1 MSRVSQGSIND
12 IAYLYEEINIH
23 QNDFLNEESEYY
35 DSEAAEIVE
44 DILSTISISMVYEG
58 YSAEAIIGF
67 LADSSEETIIEKY
80 LSFDENILTE
90 SVVPEDYILE
100 QLEIFDVAIDE
111 GIGSLIGRVAKG
123 ALGLAGRIAS
133 KPARNR
139 VSKILSNAKNPEE
152 ARKMLQRVAQDSAR
166 KSNVG
171 GYSSTMSPVGGGKL
185 TGRQSA
191 ELLTKAKIGQG
202 VQKVKDIAKAAKAA
216 LTGTTARRIAKGA
229 AIVGLSGLGGYLGA
243 KMGGA
248 GEVKPSQ
255 IPRPDQPSTPPRRDN
270 PPTPPAAPGG
280 GSGTPSGGGGGG
292 GGTPSGGA
300 GGAGRSTSQ
309 TRTPQPSGQTG
320 DKEKDMET
328 WARANPTLAARVK
341 PGQAGWDVISRL
353 RDKPSDYEKQDQTPT
368 QGSPTA
374 QIDPSSV
381 QASIEAENERMKKR
395 AEQQRNTTTTTTPT
409 TTTTKE
415 SYEPYDII
423 LEYLI
428 GRGHA
433 DTINEANYIMME
445 MDQNAIGIIMQEY
458 NDYLLAEEVSEW
470 VDGLLEEGYDL
481 SDYTWDDI
489 VEYYVTEA
497 NREEREKGMNKTQR
511 TERRNKGWEN
521 PENRPN
527 YNSVAYQRNRRNDP
541 TPKLG
546 DPSELSGRNPGNR
559 EYHTIGQVFGTEL
572 PSGRIITGKT
582 NQYVN
587 PSQSTRERVK
597 RSRKKN

>member
-12 IAYLYEEINIH
+12 IAYLYEEINIQ

-35 DSEAAEIVE
+35 DAELTELVE
-44 DILSTISISMVYEG
+44 DILSTISSSMVCEG
-58 YSAEAIIGF
+58 YSAEGIFSF
-67 LADSSEETIIEKY
+67 LETSSDETIIEKY
-80 LSFDENILTE
+80 LNFDESILTE
-90 SVVPEDYILE
+90 IVVEDRYIEEQLYLFDSTILE
-100 QLEIFDVAIDE
+100 FLGALGRGAIN
-111 GIGSLIGRVAKG
+111 LIGRVA
-123 ALGLAGRIAS
+123 S
-133 KPARNR
+133 KPARMAVAKKLMTSKNPTR
-139 VSKILSNAKNPEE
+139 TAAAVDRWARMKLGKSGFNPNLVSKAGDISMKT
-152 ARKMLQRVAQDSAR
+152 KM
-166 KSNVG
+166 
-171 GYSSTMSPVGGGKL
+171 GKL
-185 TGRQSA
+185 APVLG
-191 ELLTKAKIGQG
+191 KIR
-202 VQKVKDIAKAAKAA
+202 D
-216 LTGTTARRIAKGA
+216 IAKGA
-229 AIVGLSGLGGYLGA
+229 KGFAKGALLAGTGVLTGYLGA

-309 TRTPQPSGQTG
+309 RRTPQPSGQTG

-374 QIDPSSV
+374 QVDPSSV
-381 QASIEAENERMKKR
+381 QASIEAEKERLRKR
-395 AEQQRNTTTTTTPT
+395 AEQQRNTTTTTTTPT

-470 VDGLLEEGYDL
+470 VDGL
-481 SDYTWDDI
+481 
-489 VEYYVTEA
+489 
-497 NREEREKGMNKTQR
+497 
-511 TERRNKGWEN
+511 
-521 PENRPN
+521 
-527 YNSVAYQRNRRNDP
+527 
-541 TPKLG
+541 
-546 DPSELSGRNPGNR
+546 
-559 EYHTIGQVFGTEL
+559 
-572 PSGRIITGKT
+572 
-582 NQYVN
+582 
-587 PSQSTRERVK
+587 
-597 RSRKKN
+597 

>member
-12 IAYLYEEINIH
+12 IAYLYEEINIQ

-35 DSEAAEIVE
+35 DSETAEIVE
-44 DILSTISISMVYEG
+44 DILSTISVSMVYEG
-58 YSAEAIIGF
+58 YSAEGIIGF

-111 GIGSLIGRVAKG
+111 GIGSLIGKIAKG
-123 ALGLAGRIAS
+123 ALGLAKRVAT

-152 ARKMLQRVAQDSAR
+152 ARKMLQRVAKDSAR
-166 KSNVG
+166 KSNI
-171 GYSSTMSPVGGGKL
+171 PVGSGNL

-202 VQKVKDIAKAAKAA
+202 VQKVKDIAKSAKAA
-216 LTGTTARRIAKGA
+216 LTGTTARRIAKGT

-243 KMGGA
+243 RMAGA
-248 GEVKPSQ
+248 GKDQKPSQ
-255 IPRPDQPSTPPRRDN
+255 IPRPDQPSTPTPAPPRRDN

-368 QGSPTA
+368 QGSSTA
-374 QIDPSSV
+374 QVDPSSV
-381 QASIEAENERMKKR
+381 QASIEAEKERLRKR
-395 AEQQRNTTTTTTPT
+395 AEQQRNTTTPT

-489 VEYYVTEA
+489 VEYYVSEA
-497 NREEREKGMNKTQR
+497 KQEEGLTDKRK
-511 TERRNKGWEN
+511 RRI
-521 PENRPN
+521 R
-527 YNSVAYQRNRRNDP
+527 
-541 TPKLG
+541 
-546 DPSELSGRNPGNR
+546 
-559 EYHTIGQVFGTEL
+559 
-572 PSGRIITGKT
+572 
-582 NQYVN
+582 
-587 PSQSTRERVK
+587 
-597 RSRKKN
+597 RSRLPHDGGKGKRAEEIRQDWHRIQRGRRGESPLASNPRYENEPGRRIRGQGYVRYSDHEDDN